1 MKKKFAFLLACALLI
16 SMLSGCG
23 QTKKKLYVYNFGN
36 YIDPAVNDMFEE
48 EFDCKVIYE
57 MYDSNE
63 ELYLKIKKS
72 NSKYDVIVPSDFML
86 ERMIDEGL
94 VAKLDLN
101 NIPNLANIVPE
112 LLDRDFDPGN
122 QYSVPY
128 YWGTIGLLYNKTAIS
143 QQEASSWGVLWNP
156 AYKGEILMYDSLRDT
171 IGVALKY
178 LGYSMNTTDINQ
190 LNEAEALLIQQKPL
204 VLAWGTDVLAD
215 MLVGGEALVSVVFS
229 GDAVNA
235 IIQNSDLAYALPQ
248 EGYNLWIDSVAIP
261 ASSDNKELAEAYINF
276 LCRDD
281 ISMLNTLSYKYT
293 SANLN
298 VIRQLQQTED
308 WANSPAYYPTPEV
321 LLKSE
326 RVKHLGEFVEQYAE
340 AWERIMSK

>member
-1 MKKKFAFLLACALLI
+1 MKKKFAFLLVFVLFV
-16 SMLSGCG
+16 SMFSGC
-23 QTKKKLYVYNFGN
+23 QKKTKLYVYNFGN
-36 YIDPAVNDMFEE
+36 YIDPVVNDMFEE
-48 EFDCKVIYE
+48 EYNCKVIYE

-63 ELYLKIKKS
+63 ELYLKIKKG
-72 NSKYDVIVPSDFML
+72 NSKYDIIVPSDFML

-94 VAKLDLN
+94 VAKLDLD
-101 NIPNLANIVPE
+101 NIPNIVNIVPE
-112 LLDRDFDPGN
+112 LLDRDFDSGN

-128 YWGTIGLLYNKTAIS
+128 FWGTIGLLYNKTVIS
-143 QQEASSWGVLWNP
+143 EEEASSWGVLWNP
-156 AYKGEILMYDSLRDT
+156 AYRGEILMYDSLRDT
-171 IGVALKY
+171 IAVALKY

-190 LNEAEALLIQQKPL
+190 LNEAEALLIEQKPL

-215 MLVGGEALVSVVFS
+215 MLVGGEALVGVVFS

-235 IIQNSDLAYALPQ
+235 IIQNPDLAYSLPK

-261 ASSDNKELAEAYINF
+261 TSSDNKELAEAYINF

-293 SANLN
+293 SANIN
-298 VIRQLQQTED
+298 VINQLQQTED
-308 WANSPAYYPTPEV
+308 WANTIAYYPTPEV
-321 LLKSE
+321 LANSE
-326 RVKHLGEFVEQYAE
+326 RVKHLGDFVEQYSE